1 MRGLRNNGNTC
12 YFNTSLQ
19 CLLNIPVLSNHLIDN
34 PYTGECEFTKLYS
47 DLVNTYWSKTHK
59 GVINAQPLLNA
70 FQKHFKRFVIG
81 EQHDVQEAILCII
94 DVLEREIP
102 EIKTWFYGKK
112 VQQVVWPEGK
122 KNTEETFCMHLVN
135 SDSKDLGEM
144 LEKSTGWS
152 VIENFEDDNGKVF
165 NVATTRTIFSKLP
178 KILMISFN
186 SKSHFKVVER
196 IFIDNFEYNLLSS
209 AIHMGVQYDGHYVTF
224 SKRRGVWYYINDVF
238 AHESP
243 LPTEAGH
250 YVLVYN
256 LKTPSS
262 GYLP

>member
-34 PYTGECEFTKLYS
+34 PYTGESTFTKLYS
-47 DLVNTYWSKTHK
+47 ELVNTYWSKSHQ
-59 GVINAQPLLNA
+59 GIINIGILLQS
-70 FQKHFKRFVIG
+70 FQKHFPRFVAG

-94 DVLEREIP
+94 DILEREIP

-122 KNTEETFCMHLVN
+122 RNTEETFCMHLVN
-135 SDSKDLGEM
+135 SNSKDLGEM
-144 LEKSTGWS
+144 LEKSTGWN

-165 NVATTRTIFSKLP
+165 NLATTRTIFSKLP

-196 IFIDNFEYNLLSS
+196 LFIDNFEYNLLSS
-209 AIHMGVQYDGHYVTF
+209 AIHMGIQYDGHYVTF
-224 SKRRGVWYYINDVF
+224 SKRRGVWHYINDEF
-238 AHESP
+238 TQESP
-243 LPTEAGH
+243 LPAEAGH